1 MNEAQPIL
9 RVEGV
14 TKRFGG
20 VTAVNACSLAV
31 PGGRITGL
39 IGPNGSGKTT
49 MFSLISGFYRPDGGA
64 VYFRGEDITGLK
76 QYQVVRR
83 GLARTF
89 QLTRIFAK
97 MTVLEN
103 LLVAAPELGERERH
117 RKAEEHLAFVR
128 LAELRDEYAGNL
140 SFGQSRLLEF
150 ARLLMLDPHMIL
162 LDEPFAGINPVM
174 EQAMVEAI
182 RSLVSQGRTFLIID
196 HEMKLVMSLCER
208 IIVLDHGEKIA
219 EGPPDAIQADPRV
232 LEAYFGR

>member
-1 MNEAQPIL
+1 VSGADPIL

-20 VTAVNACSLAV
+20 VTAVNGCSIAV
-31 PGGRITGL
+31 APGRVTGL

-49 MFSLISGFYRPDGGA
+49 MFGLITGFYRPDAGA
-64 VYFRGEDITGLK
+64 VYFRGEELTGLK

-89 QLTRIFAK
+89 QLTRLFAK

-103 LLVAAPELGERERH
+103 LLVAAPGLGERER
-117 RKAEEHLAFVR
+117 RRRAEEHLAFVR
-128 LAELRDEYAGNL
+128 LSDLREEYAGNL

-150 ARLLMLDPHMIL
+150 ARLLMLDPQMIL

-182 RSLVSQGRTFLIID
+182 RGLVAQGRTFLIID

-219 EGPPDAIQADPRV
+219 EGPPEAIQADPKV

>member
-1 MNEAQPIL
+1 MGTNDAIL
-9 RVEGV
+9 RVENV

-20 VTAVNACSLAV
+20 VTAVNGCSLSVA
-31 PGGRITGL
+31 PGRVTGL

-49 MFSLISGFYRPDGGA
+49 MFNLITGFYQPDGGA
-64 VYFRGEDITGLK
+64 VYFRGENITGLK
-76 QYQVVRR
+76 QYEVVRR

-97 MTVLEN
+97 MTALEN
-103 LLVAAPELGERERH
+103 LLVAAPGLAERER
-117 RKAEEHLAFVR
+117 RRRAEEYLAFVR

-150 ARLLMLDPHMIL
+150 ARLLMLDAQMIL

-182 RSLVSQGRTFLIID
+182 RHLVAGGRTFLIID
-196 HEMKLVMSLCER
+196 HEMKIVMSLCER
-208 IIVLDHGEKIA
+208 VIVLDYGQVIA
-219 EGPPDAIQADPRV
+219 DGPPAAIQADARV
-232 LEAYFGR
+232 IEAYFGR

>member
-1 MNEAQPIL
+1 MNDAIL
-9 RVEGV
+9 QVDRV

-31 PGGRITGL
+31 PAGRITGL

-49 MFSLISGFYRPDGGA
+49 MFSLITGFYRPDGGA
-64 VYFRGEDITGLK
+64 VYFRGENITGLR

-103 LLVAAPELGERERH
+103 LLVAAPGLGERERH
-117 RKAEEHLAFVR
+117 RRAEEYLVFVR
-128 LAELRDEYAGNL
+128 LADLRDEYAANL

-150 ARLLMLDPHMIL
+150 ARLLMLDPQMIL

-182 RSLVSQGRTFLIID
+182 RSLVAQGRTFLIID

-208 IIVLDHGEKIA
+208 IVVLDHGEKIA
-219 EGPPDAIQADPRV
+219 EGPPDAIQADPKV

>member
-1 MNEAQPIL
+1 MNDAVL
-9 RVEGV
+9 RLERV

-20 VTAVNACSLAV
+20 VTAVNGCSLAV
-31 PGGRITGL
+31 APRAITAL

-49 MFSLISGFYRPDGGA
+49 MFNLITGFCAPDAGA
-64 VYFRGEDITGLK
+64 VYFRGEEITGLK
-76 QYQVVRR
+76 QYQIVRR

-103 LLVAAPELGERERH
+103 LLVAAPGLGERER
-117 RKAEEHLAFVR
+117 RRRAEDHLAFVR
-128 LAELRDEYAGNL
+128 LADLRDEYAGNL
-140 SFGQSRLLEF
+140 SFGQGRLLEF
-150 ARLLMLDPHMIL
+150 ARLLMLDPRMIL

-182 RSLVSQGRTFLIID
+182 RQLAAQGRTFFIID

-208 IIVLDHGEKIA
+208 IIVLDHGEVSA
-219 EGPPDAIQADPRV
+219 DGPPAAIQADPRV
-232 LEAYFGR
+232 VEAYFGR

>member
-1 MNEAQPIL
+1 MSEAEPIL
-9 RVEGV
+9 RVENV

-20 VTAVNACSLAV
+20 VTAVNGCSIAV
-31 PGGRITGL
+31 DPGRVTGL

-49 MFSLISGFYRPDGGA
+49 LFNVITGFYRPDSGG

-97 MTVLEN
+97 MTALEN
-103 LLVAAPELGERERH
+103 LLVAAPGLAERERR
-117 RKAEEHLAFVR
+117 RKAEDHLAFVR
-128 LAELRDEYAGNL
+128 LADLRDEYAGNL
-140 SFGQSRLLEF
+140 SFGQGRLLEF
-150 ARLLMLDPHMIL
+150 ARLLMLDPQMIL

-182 RSLVSQGRTFLIID
+182 RHLVAGGRTFLIID

-208 IIVLDHGEKIA
+208 IIVLDHGEVIA
-219 EGPPDAIQADPRV
+219 DGPPAAIQADPRV
-232 LEAYFGR
+232 VEAYFGR